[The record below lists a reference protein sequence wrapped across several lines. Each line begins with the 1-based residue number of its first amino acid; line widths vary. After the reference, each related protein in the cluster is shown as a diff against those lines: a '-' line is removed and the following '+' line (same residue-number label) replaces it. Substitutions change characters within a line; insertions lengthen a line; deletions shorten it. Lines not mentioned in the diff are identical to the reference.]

1 MLRNI
6 QSSVRKIHLNK
17 GINHHHRHQLLSS
30 SVVSLLSGNN
40 YENNNRCTGSLSTSR
55 GYVTMLSS
63 NHLLLKQSDRSMS
76 SRNNNLL
83 NRFVNL
89 YILYIHTLYDN

>member
-17 GINHHHRHQLLSS
+17 GINHHHHHHQLLSS

-40 YENNNRCTGSLSTSR
+40 YENNNRCTSSLSTSR

-63 NHLLLKQSDRSMS
+63 NHLLLKQCDRSMV
-76 SRNNNLL
+76 RNNNLL

-89 YILYIHTLYDN
+89 YILHMHTMYDN